1 MKKVRL
7 FPVLCILVLLVAGS
21 GVMQASAIS
30 GSLPFVLFS
39 ATENGPNLASST
51 MEFAVLAVTSGSG
64 TGDFSV
70 VPFMTAFG
78 PISLNDLTVSTGGG
92 FSISNATYGNFIAS
106 GGTIVHQSSTFLD
119 VSLTGI
125 YFPGPGLPGASPT
138 PAVVDMSFTQTGASL
153 SGSFTLAAVPEPGAM
168 ALLGSGILAC
178 AHTLRRR
185 GIV

>member
-1 MKKVRL
+1 MKKLRL

-39 ATENGPNLASST
+39 ATGNGLNLSSST

-92 FSISNATYGNFIAS
+92 FSISNATYGSFIAS
-106 GGTIVHQSSTFLD
+106 GGTVVHQSSTFLD
-119 VSLTGI
+119 VSLTGT
-125 YFPGPGLPGASPT
+125 YFPGPGLSGASPT
-138 PAVVDMSFTQTGASL
+138 AAMVDMSFNQTGQSL

-168 ALLGSGILAC
+168 ALLGSGILLC
-178 AHTLRRR
+178 VNTLRRR

>member
-7 FPVLCILVLLVAGS
+7 FPVLCILVLLVTGS

-70 VPFMTAFG
+70 IPLVTTFG
-78 PISLNDLTVSTGGG
+78 PISLDDLTVSTGGG
-92 FSISNATYGNFIAS
+92 FSISNATYGSFTAS
-106 GGTIVHQSSTFLD
+106 GGTIIHQSSSFLD
-119 VSLTGI
+119 VSLTGT
-125 YFPGPGLPGASPT
+125 YVPGPGLLGASPT
-138 PAVVDMSFTQTGASL
+138 PAEVDMSFNQTGASL
-153 SGSFTLAAVPEPGAM
+153 SGSFTLAAVPEPAAM
-168 ALLGSGILAC
+168 ALLGSGILVC
-178 AHTLRRR
+178 ARMLRRR

>member
-7 FPVLCILVLLVAGS
+7 SPVLCTLVLLVAGS

-30 GSLPFVLFS
+30 GSLPFVLFTT
-39 ATENGPNLASST
+39 TENGPNLASST

-92 FSISNATYGNFIAS
+92 FSISNATYGSFMAS
-106 GGTIVHQSSTFLD
+106 GGTIVHQNSTFLD
-119 VSLTGI
+119 VSLTGT
-125 YFPGPGLPGASPT
+125 YFPGPGLPGGSPT
-138 PAVVDMSFTQTGASL
+138 PAEVDMSFTQTGASV

-168 ALLGSGILAC
+168 ALLGSGILVC
-178 AHTLRRR
+178 ANTLRRR